1 MRIINSVPAHSQEPL
16 PRILVY
22 ALEQLS
28 AAVSAPCTATQFRLA
43 HLGACRIVLGA
54 KIYCMPFPAAEVTMG
69 KRRKKLQ
76 GTVQKIIK
84 PLDPSQAEKAQIDIQ
99 GADDLY
105 REIRI
110 DNE

>member
-1 MRIINSVPAHSQEPL
+1 
-16 PRILVY
+16 
-22 ALEQLS
+22 
-28 AAVSAPCTATQFRLA
+28 
-43 HLGACRIVLGA
+43 
-54 KIYCMPFPAAEVTMG
+54 MG

-84 PLDPSQAEKAQIDIQ
+84 PLDPSQPEKAQIDIH

-110 DNE
+110 DNEITDEKGNKAQLKEGAEVDVIVEADSSATLKKPE